1 MLLSPKYTA
10 WRRTAR
16 LAFQSFIIGA
26 FLLAAHPQIFALP
39 GDHLERESRWVSL
52 DGFLGGAVVSR
63 SGKNSDDQSR
73 GNFLVFRLPDD
84 AQVHLAF
91 LLGSRETHQP
101 LQPTVARSL
110 SIRSPPADLLKS
122 SH

>member
-10 WRRTAR
+10 WRRAAL

-39 GDHLERESRWVSL
+39 GDHLPRQSRWVSL
-52 DGFLGGAVVSR
+52 DDFLGSAVVTR

-84 AQVHLAF
+84 SQVHLAF
-91 LLGSRETHQP
+91 LLGGRETDQP
-101 LQPTVARSL
+101 LQPTVSGSL
-110 SIRSPPADLLKS
+110 SIRSPPAGLLES